1 MRELGLGEN
10 VMLLLRRKVANV
22 AGRFAHLLSK
32 VKRLC
37 LTLYFKKIYGTGFRD
52 DAVTDLR

>member
-1 MRELGLGEN
+1 M
-10 VMLLLRRKVANV
+10 LLRRKVANV